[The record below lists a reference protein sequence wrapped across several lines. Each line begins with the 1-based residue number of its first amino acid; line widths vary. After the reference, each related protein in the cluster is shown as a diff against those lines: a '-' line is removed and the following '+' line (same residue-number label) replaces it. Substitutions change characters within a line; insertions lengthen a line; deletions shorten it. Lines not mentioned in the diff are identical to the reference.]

1 MRREPRVGGAGGPVW
16 NVGNGERRKAGARAP
31 TPRHGP
37 RPWPGVHGPRAC
49 VYDVLA
55 LPPLAVPEQT
65 RFSYEHQIRM
75 QIRFYTGVQNARRA
89 GTVVR

>member
-1 MRREPRVGGAGGPVW
+1 MSPGSAVPVGRCGMWETARDEKPG
-16 NVGNGERRKAGARAP
+16 RAP
-31 TPRHGP
+31 PRHATAHALGLASMDH
-37 RPWPGVHGPRAC
+37 VHASTTCSRSH
-49 VYDVLA
+49 
-55 LPPLAVPEQT
+55 LAVPEQT